1 MARHNIQRKQLALSI
16 TSALLVSGIAST
28 ASADLTLNFQ
38 PGAATDRISSPANLD
53 CRDRSISRPACVR
66 GTNLADPD
74 MSPFYQE
81 LVQEP
86 DGQRYYHVI
95 VGDPTSDFAL
105 EYYIS
110 TVSSSSNWFTGAPYN
125 ASGGAM
131 FNGGIDS
138 QPSSPLA
145 RDPLSQSDPS
155 DPFGNSGNASGN
167 PKRVIFSMIV
177 DADGLRQEVTKDTF
191 LNKPRLNQTISDVD
205 LASTFELDMT
215 NSTYDDMTTTGNLI
229 TNRNTVLDAAT
240 GATLFDFDAATDSQ
254 VSDVNA
260 GEYVY
265 NPGTFLGQSFGT
277 YTYSE
282 SDFNVYE
289 VEWSIYSNPTNV
301 PNQ

>member
-16 TSALLVSGIAST
+16 TSALLVSSIAST
-28 ASADLTLNFQ
+28 ASAELTLNFQ
-38 PGAATDRISSPANLD
+38 PGDGTNRVTGSPVNLD

-66 GTNLADPD
+66 GTNTADPD
-74 MSPFYQE
+74 TSPFYQE

-86 DGQRYYHVI
+86 DGQYYHVI
-95 VGDPTSDFAL
+95 VGDQNSDFVL
-105 EYYIS
+105 EYYIR
-110 TVSSSSNWFTGAPYN
+110 TIGGSSEWFSGAPYN

-138 QPSSPLA
+138 QPTSPLA
-145 RDPLSQSDPS
+145 RDPLSRSDPS
-155 DPFGNSGNASGN
+155 DPLGNSGNASGN
-167 PKRVIFSMIV
+167 PTRVIFSQVV
-177 DADGLRQEVTKDTF
+177 DADGLRQEVTKSTF
-191 LNKPRLNQTISDVD
+191 LNKPKLNQTISDVD

-229 TNRNTVLDAAT
+229 TNRNRILDADT

-265 NPGTFLGQSFGT
+265 NPGTFLGESFGN